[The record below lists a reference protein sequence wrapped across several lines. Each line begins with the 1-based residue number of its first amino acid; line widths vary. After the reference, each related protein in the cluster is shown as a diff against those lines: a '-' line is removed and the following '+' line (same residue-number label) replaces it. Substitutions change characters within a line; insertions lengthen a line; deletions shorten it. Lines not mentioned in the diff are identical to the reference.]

1 MSVAIIDM
9 KLFQEIEN
17 DNLLKTTLK
26 QLIKAFNNM
35 NIDIKIEKLENTEYL
50 KDEKFYDLIKDI
62 PSKNNKLDNYLL
74 YSIYDNKAHYLITDD
89 EGIHEKAKVLG
100 INNKVMPLKI
110 AYDMFA
116 INNTIGRKFPK
127 HYW

>member
-62 PSKNNKLDNYLL
+62 PSKNNKFVDAVFYWCPDNA
-74 YSIYDNKAHYLITDD
+74 D
-89 EGIHEKAKVLG
+89 
-100 INNKVMPLKI
+100 
-110 AYDMFA
+110 
-116 INNTIGRKFPK
+116 
-127 HYW
+127 